1 MSGLRSCRTVFSI
14 SNTNR
19 NTVCVRAVHLA
30 YSPRQWGPLDENR
43 IGQLGWEF
51 TKLEAQVCAQ
61 AAPCSQLHGFAWTS
75 SETCF
80 VFN

>member
-1 MSGLRSCRTVFSI
+1 M
-14 SNTNR
+14 
-19 NTVCVRAVHLA
+19 
-30 YSPRQWGPLDENR
+30 QWGPLDENR

-51 TKLEAQVCAQ
+51 TKLEAQVCVQ